1 MPQLDH
7 RFAGTIRESSSANC
21 LEYAGTGILKLM
33 NVTTMLKRLRH
44 DAGLTQAQLASRAG
58 TSQAAVARYEKGT
71 VSPSVATLERL
82 VGAAGAELELGTHR
96 VSAADGSGE
105 RAAKLRTHRDRI
117 VELATAAGAS
127 NVRVFGSVA
136 RGTDEPDSDIDLL
149 VDFDITKGLLPIVD
163 LRAQL
168 EQLLGETV
176 DVAPAAALSAAVAAR
191 ALAEAVPL

>member
-1 MPQLDH
+1 
-7 RFAGTIRESSSANC
+7 
-21 LEYAGTGILKLM
+21 
-33 NVTTMLKRLRH
+33 MLKRLRH